1 MEPTMTAP
9 MITRFTWCMAY
20 VTFASVV
27 GDGFGMSSRRADTRR
42 SGEGLESVGVLGS
55 GVGMKMFERD

>member
-1 MEPTMTAP
+1 MTAP

-20 VTFASVV
+20 VKFASVV

-42 SGEGLESVGVLGS
+42 SGEGLESVGVLGC